1 MAVNL
6 KDAEG
11 LLKGDA
17 TVHGQPRGSLGRA
30 DALVSPNF
38 EVDEVGLA
46 C

>member
-17 TVHGQPRGSLGRA
+17 TVHGSQGAPWVGRM
-30 DALVSPNF
+30 PW
-38 EVDEVGLA
+38 
-46 C
+46 